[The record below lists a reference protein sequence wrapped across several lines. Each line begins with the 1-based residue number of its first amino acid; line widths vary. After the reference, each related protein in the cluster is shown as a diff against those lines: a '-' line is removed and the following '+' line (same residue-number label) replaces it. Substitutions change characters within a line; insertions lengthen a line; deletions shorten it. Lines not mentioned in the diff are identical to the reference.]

1 MESLDGGHDF
11 RNSLS
16 FCPRG
21 HGSYQVLSRFLI
33 LLEQLQQVYKSSK
46 EKHVSIYFL
55 SGFITLLVDGDKIG
69 VHHHIGLFFVK
80 FTFILI

>member
-1 MESLDGGHDF
+1 MESLDGGHNF

-33 LLEQLQQVYKSSK
+33 LLEQLQQV
-46 EKHVSIYFL
+46 
-55 SGFITLLVDGDKIG
+55 
-69 VHHHIGLFFVK
+69 
-80 FTFILI
+80 